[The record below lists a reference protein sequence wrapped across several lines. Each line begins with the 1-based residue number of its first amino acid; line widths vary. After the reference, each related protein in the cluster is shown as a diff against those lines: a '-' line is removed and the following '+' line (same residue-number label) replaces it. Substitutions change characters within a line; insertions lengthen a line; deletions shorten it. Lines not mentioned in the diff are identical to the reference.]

1 MTRINV
7 EIAEAARTTGLV
19 ARKQQENKAK
29 ASLHGLQF
37 IHDNAGRLYSD
48 LVHADPRP
56 LQPGPKGSRTM
67 TDLDLIDRKIVA
79 ELMRD
84 ATLPVAQ
91 IADKVGL
98 SQTPCWKRIQ
108 KLEANGVLTG
118 RVALAD
124 PTRLGFGLTVFV
136 SIEAADHS
144 ADWRK
149 AFAKATESIPEIM
162 EVYRM
167 AGEIDYLLRVAVAD
181 MMAFDRLYKRLTDA
195 VPIKNVTSHFAMERM
210 KFTTA
215 YPVDTVSR

>member
-1 MTRINV
+1 
-7 EIAEAARTTGLV
+7 
-19 ARKQQENKAK
+19 
-29 ASLHGLQF
+29 
-37 IHDNAGRLYSD
+37 
-48 LVHADPRP
+48 
-56 LQPGPKGSRTM
+56 M

-108 KLEANGVLTG
+108 KLEANGVLTR

-124 PTRLGFGLTVFV
+124 PAMLGFGLTVFV
-136 SIEAADHS
+136 GIEAPDHS
-144 ADWRK
+144 VEWRT
-149 AFAKATESIPEIM
+149 AFAKATDALPQIM

-167 AGEIDYLLRVAVAD
+167 AGEMDYLLRVAVPD
-181 MMAFDRLYKRLTDA
+181 MIAFDSLYKQLTDA
-195 VPIKNVTSHFAMERM
+195 VPIKTVTSHFAMERM

-215 YPVDTVSR
+215 YPVNTLAR